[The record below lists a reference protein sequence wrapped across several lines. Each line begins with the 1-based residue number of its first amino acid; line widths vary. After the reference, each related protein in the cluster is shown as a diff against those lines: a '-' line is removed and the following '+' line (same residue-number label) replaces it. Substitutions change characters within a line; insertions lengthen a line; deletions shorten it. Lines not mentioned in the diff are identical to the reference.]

1 MSNSSFLKPL
11 VVAFL
16 VLCAGCGLQS
26 AFRTDALVPADAV
39 SLPVPFVAQVD
50 RTDCGP
56 AALASVLEFRGRPF
70 PLEYVTRQVHTPA
83 MQRTL
88 LPDMENFAASLGFS
102 TRSGRG
108 DAAFLRER
116 VAAGSPVI
124 VLLDLGGPFFSQGH
138 YAVVYGYASTGFLL
152 HAGARGEVFVRDDEF
167 LKAWERMN
175 RLYLL
180 VE

>member
-1 MSNSSFLKPL
+1 MR
-11 VVAFL
+11 A
-16 VLCAGCGLQS
+16 
-26 AFRTDALVPADAV
+26 AFRADAPVPADAV
-39 SLPVPFVAQVD
+39 TLPVPFIRQTE
-50 RTDCGP
+50 RSDCGP
-56 AALASVLEFRGRPF
+56 AALASVLAFRGKATT
-70 PLEYVTRQVHTPA
+70 LEDVTRQVHTPA

-88 LPDMENFAASLGFS
+88 LPDMENYAASLGFP

-138 YAVVYGYASTGFLL
+138 YAVVYGFSSAGFLL
-152 HAGARGEVFVRDDEF
+152 HAGTQGGVFIRDAE
-167 LKAWERMN
+167 LLEAWEPMN

>member
-1 MSNSSFLKPL
+1 MSSNSLLRPL
-11 VVAFL
+11 AVAVL
-16 VLCAGCGLQS
+16 LLCAGCGMPA
-26 AFRTDALVPADAV
+26 AFRADTPIPADAV
-39 SLPVPFVAQVD
+39 SLPVPFVRQAD

-56 AALASVLEFRGRPF
+56 AALASVLEFRGRAI
-70 PLEYVTRQVHTPA
+70 PLEDITRQVHTPA

-88 LPDMENFAASLGFS
+88 LPDMENYAASMGFS
-102 TRSGRG
+102 TRTGRG

-116 VAAGSPVI
+116 VATGSPVI

-138 YAVVYGYASTGFLL
+138 YAVVYGFSSAGFLL
-152 HAGARGEVFVRDDEF
+152 HAGTQGGVFVRDAEF
-167 LKAWERMN
+167 LEAWTPMN